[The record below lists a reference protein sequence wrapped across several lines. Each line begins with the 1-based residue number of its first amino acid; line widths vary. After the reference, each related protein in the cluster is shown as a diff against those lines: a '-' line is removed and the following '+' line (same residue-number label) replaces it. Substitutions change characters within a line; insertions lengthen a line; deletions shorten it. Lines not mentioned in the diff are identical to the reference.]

1 VIDMKKIDFKEILN
15 KRSLRFGSYS
25 FILTAIVVAAAILL
39 NAIVSG
45 TKLRDK
51 LKIDL
56 TSNKLYSIGET
67 TAEVLRELDTEV
79 EIIGLFDEK
88 MMESTQYGQVIEF
101 IKQYENRSD
110 KIKIK
115 YVDPAKNPAY
125 IQNELDPQGVL
136 GVSNYDFVVR
146 SGKRAKVLSSSDIF
160 EYTFDSQTY
169 TGYYLTGLNAEY
181 AFTGAIRYVTSED
194 VPVIYF
200 AQGHGEGDPDNDFSD
215 LKSDL
220 ELNGYE
226 IKKINLA
233 AVEAV
238 PEDASLII
246 FANPLQ
252 DLTIDEKEKL
262 TVYSENGGSTV
273 FLFDPPRS
281 KVKFANFED
290 FLSDYN
296 IALGYD
302 VVFEMAENRSYFG
315 QPYYF
320 IPTVEDNNINASLD
334 PDKLTISIFNARS
347 IDILIN
353 EKEWIKP
360 KVLLSTSSQAVGKSL
375 EEEGEDKQGPLN
387 VGVAVE
393 HTGRLKKS
401 WTLVFGNANFVSDNT
416 ADTTGN
422 GKKLLINGI
431 NKILEKEADVYIPVK
446 KYTTPRIPTITNQTI
461 VILGIVLIIVVP
473 LLIIGIGVFVWL
485 RRRHL

>member
-1 VIDMKKIDFKEILN
+1 MMMKKVNLKEILN

-25 FILTAIVVAAAILL
+25 FILTAIVIAAAIIL
-39 NAIVSG
+39 NSIVSG

-56 TSNKLYSIGET
+56 TSNKLYSIGEK
-67 TAEVLRELDTEV
+67 TAEVLKELDEEV

-88 MMESTQYGQVIEF
+88 AMESTQYGQVIEF
-101 IKQYENRSD
+101 VKQYENRSS

-115 YVDPAKNPAY
+115 YVDPAKNPGY
-125 IQNELDPQGVL
+125 IQNELDPTGVL
-136 GVSNYDFVVR
+136 GVANYDFVVR

-181 AFTGAIRYVTSED
+181 AFTGAISYVTSD
-194 VPVIYF
+194 NIPVIYF
-200 AQGHGEGDPDNDFSD
+200 VEGHGEGDPDNDFSN

-226 IKKINLA
+226 IKRINLA

-238 PEDASLII
+238 PEDAELVF

-262 TVYSENGGSTV
+262 MVFSENGGNTV
-273 FLFDPPRS
+273 FLFDPPRTNAKMS
-281 KVKFANFED
+281 NFEE
-290 FLSDYN
+290 FLSEYN

-302 VVFEMAENRSYFG
+302 VIFEMAENKSYFG

-320 IPTVEDNNINASLD
+320 IPTVEDNSINSVLD
-334 PDKLTISIFNARS
+334 PNKLTISMFNARS

-360 KVLLSTSSQAVGKSL
+360 YTLLSTSPEAVGRAL
-375 EEEGEDKQGPLN
+375 EEGNEDKQGPLN
-387 VGVAVE
+387 IGVLVE
-393 HTGRLKKS
+393 HSGRMEKS
-401 WTLVFGNANFVSDNT
+401 WALVVGNANFVSDNT

-422 GKKLLINGI
+422 GKKLLINAV
-431 NKILEKEADVYIPVK
+431 NKILNKDSDVYIPVK
-446 KYTTPRIPTITNQTI
+446 KYSTPRIETITNQTI

-473 LLIIGIGVFVWL
+473 LFIIGIGVFVWL

>member
-1 VIDMKKIDFKEILN
+1 VI
-15 KRSLRFGSYS
+15 
-25 FILTAIVVAAAILL
+25 AAAIML
-39 NAIVSG
+39 NAVVSG

-56 TSNKLYSIGET
+56 TSNKLYSIGEKT
-67 TAEVLRELDTEV
+67 SEVLKELDTDV

-88 MMESTQYGQVIEF
+88 SMESTQYGQVIEF
-101 IKQYENRSD
+101 IKQYENKSS

-125 IQNELDPQGVL
+125 IQNELDPTGVL
-136 GVSNYDFVVR
+136 GISNYDFVVR
-146 SGKRAKVLSSSDIF
+146 SGKRVKVLSSSDIF

-169 TGYYLTGLNAEY
+169 SGYYLTGLNAEY
-181 AFTGAIRYVTSED
+181 AFTGAIRYVTTEN

-200 AQGHGEGDPDNDFSD
+200 TEGHGEGDPEKDFSD
-215 LKSDL
+215 LKSNL

-226 IKKINLA
+226 VKKINLA
-233 AVEAV
+233 AVESV

-252 DLTIDEKEKL
+252 DLKVDELDKL
-262 TVYSENGGSTV
+262 TTFSENGGSTV
-273 FLFDPPRS
+273 FLFDPPQTA
-281 KVKFANFED
+281 ANLTYFEE
-290 FLSDYN
+290 FLSEYN
-296 IALGYD
+296 VTLGYD
-302 VVFEMAENRSYFG
+302 VIFEMAENRSYFG

-320 IPTVEDNNINASLD
+320 IPTVEDNTINELLD
-334 PDKLTISIFNARS
+334 PDKLTISLFNARS

-360 KVLLSTSSQAVGKSL
+360 YTLLSTSSEAVGKAL
-375 EEEGEDKQGPLN
+375 KEGNEDKQGPLKI
-387 VGVAVE
+387 GVAVE
-393 HTGRLKKS
+393 HTGRINKS
-401 WTLVFGNANFVSDNT
+401 WAIVIGNANFVADET

-431 NKILEKEADVYIPVK
+431 NKILDKDSDVYIPVK
-446 KYTTPRIPTITNQTI
+446 KYSTPRIQTITNQTI

-473 LLIIGIGVFVWL
+473 LFIIGIGVFVWL

>member
-1 VIDMKKIDFKEILN
+1 MIMMKKISFKEILN

-25 FILTAIVVAAAILL
+25 FILTAIVIAAAILL
-39 NAIVSG
+39 NSIVSG

-56 TSNKLYSIGET
+56 TSNKLYSVGET
-67 TAEVLRELDTEV
+67 TGEVLKELDTEV

-88 MMESTQYGQVIEF
+88 AMESTQYGQVIEF
-101 IKQYENRSD
+101 IKQYENKSSM
-110 KIKIK
+110 IKIK

-125 IQNELDPQGVL
+125 IQNELDPTGVL

-169 TGYYLTGLNAEY
+169 SGYYLTGLNAEY
-181 AFTGAIRYVTSED
+181 AFTGAIRYVTSENI
-194 VPVIYF
+194 PVIYF
-200 AQGHGEGDPDNDFSD
+200 AEGHGEGDPDNDFSE

-233 AVEAV
+233 AVETV

-252 DLTIDEKEKL
+252 DLSIDEKEKL
-262 TVYSENGGSTV
+262 IIFSENGGNTA

-281 KVKFANFED
+281 NAKMTNFEE

-296 IALGYD
+296 VALGYD
-302 VVFEMAENRSYFG
+302 VIFEMAENRSYFG

-320 IPTVEDNNINASLD
+320 IPTVENNSINEVLD
-334 PDKLTISIFNARS
+334 PDKLTISLFNARS

-360 KVLLSTSSQAVGKSL
+360 HTLLSTSSEAVGRAL
-375 EEEGEDKQGPLN
+375 EEGNEDKQGPLN
-387 VGVAVE
+387 IGVAVE
-393 HTGRLKKS
+393 HTGRIKKS
-401 WTLVFGNANFVSDNT
+401 WTIVIGNANFVSDKT

-431 NKILEKEADVYIPVK
+431 NKVLEKDSDVYIPVK
-446 KYTTPRIPTITNQTI
+446 KYNIPRIETITNQTI

-473 LLIIGIGVFVWL
+473 LFIIGIGVFVWL

>member
-1 VIDMKKIDFKEILN
+1 MINMKKIDFKEILN

-25 FILTAIVVAAAILL
+25 FILTAIVIAAAILL
-39 NAIVSG
+39 NTIVSG

-88 MMESTQYGQVIEF
+88 TMESTQYGQVIEF
-101 IKQYENRSD
+101 IKQYENKSS

-181 AFTGAIRYVTSED
+181 AFTGAIRYVTSD
-194 VPVIYF
+194 DIPVIYF
-200 AQGHGEGDPDNDFSD
+200 TEGHGEGDPDNDFSD

-226 IKKINLA
+226 IKKIYLA

-238 PEDASLII
+238 PEDASLVI

-273 FLFDPPRS
+273 FLFDPPQS
-281 KVKFANFED
+281 NVKFANFED
-290 FLSDYN
+290 FLSEYN

-302 VVFEMAENRSYFG
+302 VIFELAENRSYFG

-320 IPTVEDNNINASLD
+320 IPTVEDNSINAPLD
-334 PDKLTISIFNARS
+334 PGKLTISIFNARS

-360 KVLLSTSSQAVGKSL
+360 QVLLSTSTQAIGKSL
-375 EEEGEDKQGPLN
+375 EGESEDKQGPLN

-393 HTGRLKKS
+393 HAGRLKKS
-401 WTLVFGNANFVSDNT
+401 WTIVFGNANFVSDKT

-446 KYTTPRIPTITNQTI
+446 KYTTPRIPTITNQII
-461 VILGIVLIIVVP
+461 VVLGIVLIIVVP

>member
-1 VIDMKKIDFKEILN
+1 MINMKKIDFKEILN

-25 FILTAIVVAAAILL
+25 FILTAIVIAAAIFI

-45 TKLRDK
+45 TKLRDN

-56 TSNKLYSIGET
+56 TSNKLYSIGEQ
-67 TAEVLRELDTEV
+67 TAEVLKNLDTDV

-88 MMESTQYGQVIEF
+88 TMESTQYGQVIEF
-101 IKQYENRSD
+101 IKQYENKSS

-125 IQNELDPQGVL
+125 IQNELDPNGVL
-136 GVSNYDFVVR
+136 GVANYDFVVR

-160 EYTFDSQTY
+160 EYTFDTQTY
-169 TGYYLTGLNAEY
+169 SGYYLTGLNAEY
-181 AFTGAIRYVTSED
+181 AFTGAIRYVTSDD

-200 AQGHGEGDPDNDFSD
+200 AEGHGEGDPDDDFSD

-226 IKKINLA
+226 IKKINIA
-233 AVEAV
+233 AAQAV
-238 PEDASLII
+238 PEDASLVI

-252 DLTIDEKEKL
+252 DLTLEEKDKLIDF
-262 TVYSENGGSTV
+262 SENGGSTV
-273 FLFDPPRS
+273 FLFDPPQTNA
-281 KVKFANFED
+281 KFVNFEE
-290 FLSDYN
+290 FLSEYN
-296 IALGYD
+296 VALGYD
-302 VVFEMAENRSYFG
+302 VIFELAENRSYFG

-320 IPTVEDNNINASLD
+320 IPTVENNSLTSALE
-334 PDKLTISIFNARS
+334 PGKLTISLFNARS

-360 KVLLSTSSQAVGKSL
+360 QVLLSTSAQAVGKAL
-375 EEEGEDKQGPLN
+375 EEGNEDKQGPLN
-387 VGVAVE
+387 IGVAVE
-393 HTGRLKKS
+393 HTGNLKKS
-401 WTLVFGNANFVSDNT
+401 WTIVVGNANFVSDKT
-416 ADTTGN
+416 ADTSGN

-431 NKILEKEADVYIPVK
+431 NKILEKDSDVYIPVK
-446 KYTTPRIPTITNQTI
+446 KYTTPRIQTITNQTI